1 MAISARLSVTVITK
15 VLTRLKAATA
25 TINTNGS
32 VFLNGVQFGLES
44 RW

>member
-1 MAISARLSVTVITK
+1 VPVDQLATTDVNTN
-15 VLTRLKAATA
+15 TA